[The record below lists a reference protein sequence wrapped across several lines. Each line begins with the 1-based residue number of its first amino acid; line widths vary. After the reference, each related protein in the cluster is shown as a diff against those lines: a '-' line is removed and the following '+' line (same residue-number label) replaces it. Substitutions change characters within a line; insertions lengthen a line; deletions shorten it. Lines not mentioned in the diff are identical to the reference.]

1 MNLTGKTIFLTN
13 KQKNPNGH
21 RQLSIKNRNLY
32 RNCEIRNPKLTPAK
46 ILTIANKVSVW
57 LR

>member
-13 KQKNPNGH
+13 KQKNPNGR

-32 RNCEIRNPKLTPAK
+32 RNCEIRNPKLTP
-46 ILTIANKVSVW
+46 VYGWDEV
-57 LR
+57 